1 MRKYSFF
8 STLLIAIILLSLFHS
23 TVFASGEHEIIND
36 ETIEK
41 IDDFKKEIGSITNI
55 ILAFVSITSV
65 LIFIVHFIRL
75 ANSYDHPFL
84 RRKVQSDLAVTA
96 VVTALIGAIG
106 IVAKIY
112 IGIYM

>member
-1 MRKYSFF
+1 MRKYRFF
-8 STLLIAIILLSLFHS
+8 SILFIVIILLSLFHS
-23 TVFASGEHEIIND
+23 TAFAGGEHEIIND

>member
-1 MRKYSFF
+1 MRKYRFF